1 MVSGTPLSGLKLLV
15 VEDVV
20 DNQDLFRIFL
30 ESAGASVEIAVNGQR
45 ALSQVSPQSHFDLII
60 MDIQM
65 PVMDGL
71 TATRQLRAAG
81 VKVPIIAVTAHALP
95 EEVLKSKAAGCNE
108 HIAKPVSSQTLVAA
122 IMRAVGRE

>member
-1 MVSGTPLSGLKLLV
+1 MVSATPLSGLKLLV

-45 ALSQVSPQSHFDLII
+45 ALSQISHQNHFDLIV

-71 TATRQLRAAG
+71 TATRHLRAAG

-95 EEVLKSKAAGCNE
+95 EEVLKSKAAGCDD
-108 HIAKPVSSQTLVAA
+108 HVAKPVSSQTLVAA